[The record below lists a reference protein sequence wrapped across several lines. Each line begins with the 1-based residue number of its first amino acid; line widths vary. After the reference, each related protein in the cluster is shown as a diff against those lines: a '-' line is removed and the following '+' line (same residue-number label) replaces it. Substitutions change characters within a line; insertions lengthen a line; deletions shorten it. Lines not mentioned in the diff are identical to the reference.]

1 MKEEKMQEK
10 VTCLGLIRSY
20 YPSLTP
26 AEQKVADFILNN
38 PREVIYMSVT
48 ELAERC
54 GIGDGTIVRFAQDI
68 GFSGY
73 QELKLTLSRD
83 LVSPFENVLED
94 VSPEDSLD
102 DIIRKIANKNLKAI
116 TDTTRLIDIDS
127 LNRTIDVMS
136 KARRVE
142 FYGVGASGFT
152 ALDAKYKFLR
162 IGIVCDA
169 LTDPHLQAMSAAT
182 LTPKDVA
189 VGISHSGATKDTID
203 SLRVAKNAGAK
214 TICITNFARSP
225 ITEVTDIVLLT
236 ASPESPLASGA
247 IRSKIAQLHILDLVF
262 TGVAMRLGDQA
273 LRYTE
278 KTAQAVLNKLY

>member
-20 YPSLTP
+20 YPSFTP
-26 AEQKVADFILNN
+26 AEQRIADFILSN

-54 GIGDGTIVRFAQDI
+54 GVGDGTVVRFAQDI

-83 LVSPFENVLED
+83 LVGPFENVLED

-102 DIIRKIANKNLKAI
+102 DIVRKITNKNLKAI

-127 LNRTIDVMS
+127 LK
-136 KARRVE
+136 KAIEIISQSRKVE

-182 LTPKDVA
+182 LTSKDVA

-203 SLRVAKNAGAK
+203 SLKVAKNAGAK
-214 TICITNFARSP
+214 TICITNFIHSP
-225 ITEVTDIVLLT
+225 
-236 ASPESPLASGA
+236 
-247 IRSKIAQLHILDLVF
+247 
-262 TGVAMRLGDQA
+262 
-273 LRYTE
+273 
-278 KTAQAVLNKLY
+278 

>member
-1 MKEEKMQEK
+1 MQEK

-20 YPSLTP
+20 YPSFTP
-26 AEQKVADFILNN
+26 AEQRIADFILSN

-54 GIGDGTIVRFAQDI
+54 GVGDGTVVRFAQDI

-83 LVSPFENVLED
+83 LVGPFENVLED

-102 DIIRKIANKNLKAI
+102 DIVRKITNKNLKAI

-127 LNRTIDVMS
+127 LK
-136 KARRVE
+136 KAIEMISQSRKVE

-182 LTPKDVA
+182 LTSKDVA

-203 SLRVAKNAGAK
+203 SLKVAKNAGAK
-214 TICITNFARSP
+214 TICITNFIHSP
-225 ITEVTDIVLLT
+225 ITEVSDVVLLT

-247 IRSKIAQLHILDLVF
+247 IRSKIAQLHILDLIF

>member
-1 MKEEKMQEK
+1 MQEK

-20 YPSLTP
+20 YPSFTP
-26 AEQKVADFILNN
+26 AEQRIADFILSN
-38 PREVIYMSVT
+38 PRKVIYMSVT

-54 GIGDGTIVRFAQDI
+54 GVGDGTVVRFAQDI

-83 LVSPFENVLED
+83 LVGPFENVLED

-102 DIIRKIANKNLKAI
+102 DIVRKITNKNLKAI

-127 LNRTIDVMS
+127 LK
-136 KARRVE
+136 KAIEIISQSRKVE

-182 LTPKDVA
+182 LTSKDVA

-203 SLRVAKNAGAK
+203 SLKVAKNAGAK
-214 TICITNFARSP
+214 TICITNFIHSP
-225 ITEVTDIVLLT
+225 ITEVSDIVLLT

-247 IRSKIAQLHILDLVF
+247 IRSKIAQLHILDLIF

>member
-1 MKEEKMQEK
+1 MQEK

-26 AEQKVADFILNN
+26 AEQRIADFVLNN
-38 PREVIYMSVT
+38 PREVTYMSVT

-54 GIGDGTIVRFAQDI
+54 GVGDGTIVRFAQDI

-94 VSPEDSLD
+94 VLPEDSLD
-102 DIIRKIANKNLKAI
+102 NIVRKITNKNLKAI
-116 TDTTRLIDIDS
+116 TDTTKLVDINS
-127 LNRTIDVMS
+127 LKKAIDVIS
-136 KARRVE
+136 KARKVE

-182 LTPKDVA
+182 LTPRDVA

-203 SLRVAKNAGAK
+203 SLRVAKSVGAK
-214 TICITNFARSP
+214 TICITNFVRSP

-278 KTAQAVLNKLY
+278 RTAQAVLNKLY

>member
-1 MKEEKMQEK
+1 MQEK

>member
-1 MKEEKMQEK
+1 MQEK

-20 YPSLTP
+20 YPSFTP
-26 AEQKVADFILNN
+26 AEQRIADFILSN

-54 GIGDGTIVRFAQDI
+54 GVGDGTVVRFAQDI

-83 LVSPFENVLED
+83 LVGPFENVLED

-102 DIIRKIANKNLKAI
+102 DIVRKITNKNLKAI

-127 LNRTIDVMS
+127 LK
-136 KARRVE
+136 KAIEIISQSRKVE

-182 LTPKDVA
+182 LTSKDVA

-203 SLRVAKNAGAK
+203 SLKVAKNAGAK
-214 TICITNFARSP
+214 TICITNFIHSP
-225 ITEVTDIVLLT
+225 ITEVSDIVLLT

-247 IRSKIAQLHILDLVF
+247 IRSKIAQLHILDLIF